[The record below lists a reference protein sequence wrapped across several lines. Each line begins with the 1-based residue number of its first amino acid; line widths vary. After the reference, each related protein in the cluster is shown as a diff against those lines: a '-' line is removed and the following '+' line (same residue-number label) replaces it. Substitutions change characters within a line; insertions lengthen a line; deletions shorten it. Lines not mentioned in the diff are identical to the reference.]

1 MTREKSPAQQ
11 FADLF
16 KLTPKQAVEYLQGRD
31 QLTRTYSWQDLWH
44 EEHTQQFTVSRMAR
58 MDILKAMQDGI
69 TASVQGDMSRRD
81 WMRDMKA
88 LLKKEGWWGE
98 IPVIDEFTGKAVTT
112 RFDSPRLKLIFDT
125 NTRQAYAAG
134 QWQRIVDNKESRP
147 YIRYITRRDGRVRA
161 QHQRWDN
168 LVLPVDDPFW
178 QTRFPP
184 NGYRC
189 RCRVTSVS
197 QAEYDKGY
205 SEYRGEY
212 EYNPDGTIKR
222 IPGVERIPFN
232 KVAPP
237 DDLRTFVNQRTG
249 AVSEVP
255 AGVMPG
261 FDFNPGMAR
270 AERLRQVAA
279 DKVAA
284 LPAPLALAAEA
295 SIKPVVAAPQAESI
309 GRFLD
314 LKRGGVAKRA
324 LDVAVPAIDKVH
336 DISGLP
342 SVPVMSS
349 TSSAFQGQYSYK
361 GSNHDPVHIK
371 VSSHSKNP
379 GLTALHEIG
388 HFIDHQS
395 INGKRGFAS
404 PFDPLLEKWRSAV
417 DASAA
422 TAELSGEMVSTK
434 IQHVRKACGYYL
446 RREEQW
452 ARAYAQ
458 YIATRSADPLLLEQ
472 LDAIRTSAHAVYR
485 ASQWSDDDF
494 AAIGAAIDDLLTT
507 LGLKR

>member
-44 EEHTQQFTVSRMAR
+44 EEHTQQFTVSRLAR

-81 WMRDMKA
+81 WTRDMKA
-88 LLKKEGWWGE
+88 LLKKEGWWGD

-168 LVLPVDDPFW
+168 LVLSVDDTFW
-178 QTRFPP
+178 KTRFPP

-189 RCRVTSVS
+189 RCRATSVS

-205 SEYRGEY
+205 SEFRGEY

-222 IPGVERIPFN
+222 IPAIERVPFN

-270 AERLRQVAA
+270 AERLRHVAA
-279 DKVAA
+279 EKIAA
-284 LPAPLALAAEA
+284 LPAPLAKAAEA
-295 SIKPVVAAPQAESI
+295 AGLEQTGLQAAVGMVAAEIAGEPLEHLVL
-309 GRFLD
+309 FD
-314 LKRGGVAKRA
+314 RGGGELARAVGAKDMVQLPAAMLSRLDGGVLLHNHPDTVESFSVADVHLAVWHRLQETHVVDRLYHYTIAQPDGAGWGPDFLVQTLAPIIARVEKDVVQRVNDAMAAGLIREDQGAA
-324 LDVAVPAIDKVH
+324 L
-336 DISGLP
+336 
-342 SVPVMSS
+342 
-349 TSSAFQGQYSYK
+349 
-361 GSNHDPVHIK
+361 
-371 VSSHSKNP
+371 
-379 GLTALHEIG
+379 
-388 HFIDHQS
+388 IDHM
-395 INGKRGFAS
+395 IWEEVN
-404 PFDPLLEKWRSAV
+404 
-417 DASAA
+417 
-422 TAELSGEMVSTK
+422 AEVNIG
-434 IQHVRKACGYYL
+434 YL
-446 RREEQW
+446 RVLRKN
-452 ARAYAQ
+452 
-458 YIATRSADPLLLEQ
+458 
-472 LDAIRTSAHAVYR
+472 
-485 ASQWSDDDF
+485 DD
-494 AAIGAAIDDLLTT
+494 
-507 LGLKR
+507 K